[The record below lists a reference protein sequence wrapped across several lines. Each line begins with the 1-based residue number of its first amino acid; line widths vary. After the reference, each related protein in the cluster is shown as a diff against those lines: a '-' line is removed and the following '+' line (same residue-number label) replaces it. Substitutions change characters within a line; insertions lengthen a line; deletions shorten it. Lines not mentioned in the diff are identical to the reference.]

1 MVEHTGLQ
9 ENSTIGL
16 SIIIP
21 AFNEEKR
28 IGSCLENVITYVSK
42 KKWDCELIVVED
54 GSWDNTRSI
63 VNDFRLLD
71 KRIKLLSLPT
81 HIWKGGSIASA
92 ALFAATKKYITYMDV
107 DLAAEP
113 SELERLLEN
122 IHDHDVVIGSRIL
135 RGDLPPVKRPIH
147 RALFSHLYSKLFRIL
162 FRIPIYDPQ
171 CGLKLFR
178 AEIIAR
184 LFNEIN
190 IAGFAFDTDI
200 IVKAFSL
207 GLQIKEVPINW
218 SHGKSSTLS
227 VITETRSMGIDLL
240 SLWYDSH
247 LLWQAGMKTYPQKKG
262 TIYGKSLFALLSLS
276 NKIKNRKIKYSKYRD
291 FIAQCNKIKL

>member
-1 MVEHTGLQ
+1 MCVEYTRLQ
-9 ENSTIGL
+9 ETSTIGV

-28 IGSCLENVITYVSK
+28 IGICLQKVITYFGE
-42 KKWDCELIVVED
+42 KKWDFELIVVED
-54 GSWDNTRSI
+54 GSCDNTRGI
-63 VNDFRLLD
+63 VSDFNLLD

-81 HIWKGGSIASA
+81 HLGKGGSIAAA
-92 ALFAATKKYITYMDV
+92 ALFAATKGYIAYMDV

-122 IHDHDVVIGSRIL
+122 IYNHDVVIGSRIL
-135 RGDLPPVKRPIH
+135 RGDLPPATRPLH
-147 RALFSHLYSKLFRIL
+147 RTLLSILYSKFFRIL

-178 AEIIAR
+178 ADIIRR
-184 LFNEIN
+184 LFNEIH
-190 IAGFAFDTDI
+190 IAGFAFDSDI

-207 GLQIKEVPINW
+207 DLRIKEVPINW
-218 SHGKSSTLS
+218 THGKSSTLN
-227 VITETRSMGIDLL
+227 VITEIRSMGIDLL

-247 LLWQAGMKTYPQKKG
+247 LLWQENRKTYPQKRG
-262 TIYGKSLFALLSLS
+262 TIYGKALFALLSL
-276 NKIKNRKIKYSKYRD
+276 NNEIKNRKIKYSEFRD
-291 FIAQCNKIKL
+291 FIAQTAILD